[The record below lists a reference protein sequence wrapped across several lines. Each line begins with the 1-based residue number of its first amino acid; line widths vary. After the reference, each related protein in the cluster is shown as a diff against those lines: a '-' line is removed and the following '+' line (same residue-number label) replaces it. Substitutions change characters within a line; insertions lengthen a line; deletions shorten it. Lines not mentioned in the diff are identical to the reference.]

1 MDQILS
7 PSPYYW
13 SDAYFAIALVSALVT
28 LPIVVFAIVVIVE
41 RANKCLDYASTIY
54 ILHLLMITFCDS
66 FPFSLMWWL
75 VNGGVLLMTVL
86 ISELICIR
94 IEQHEISLDTEMH
107 TI

>member
-1 MDQILS
+1 
-7 PSPYYW
+7 
-13 SDAYFAIALVSALVT
+13 
-28 LPIVVFAIVVIVE
+28 
-41 RANKCLDYASTIY
+41 
-54 ILHLLMITFCDS
+54 MITLCDS
-66 FPFSLMWWL
+66 FPLSLMWWL

>member
-1 MDQILS
+1 M
-7 PSPYYW
+7 
-13 SDAYFAIALVSALVT
+13 
-28 LPIVVFAIVVIVE
+28 VFAIVVIVE

-54 ILHLLMITFCDS
+54 ILHLLMITFSDS
-66 FPFSLMWWL
+66 FPLSLMWWI
-75 VNGGVLLMTVL
+75 VNGGVLLITVL